1 MRRRRIL
8 LPASLFSL
16 RIGPEL
22 VANDRLSG
30 RDDDSVRRGVED
42 LDEGDEEGVEAGEE
56 SKVAADSA
64 DVQSAEEVAKI
75 SCGKE
80 EEGEP

>member
-42 LDEGDEEGVEAGEE
+42 LDEGDEEGVEAGEKA
-56 SKVAADSA
+56 KVSADSA
-64 DVQSAEEVAKI
+64 DVQTPEEIAEV
-75 SCGKE
+75 SRGKE